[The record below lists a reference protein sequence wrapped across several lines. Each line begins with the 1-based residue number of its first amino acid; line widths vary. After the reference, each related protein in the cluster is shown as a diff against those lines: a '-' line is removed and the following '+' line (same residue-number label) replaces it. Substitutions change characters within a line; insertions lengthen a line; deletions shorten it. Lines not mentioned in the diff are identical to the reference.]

1 MRTRL
6 CVYVRV
12 FDYVTISN
20 DEDKGDTRFQARM
33 IRIRVGDAQE
43 KGGGGGVCVRT
54 QILQA
59 LNIM

>member
-1 MRTRL
+1 MRARL

-12 FDYVTISN
+12 CDYVTISN

-43 KGGGGGVCVRT
+43 KGGGAGECVRT